1 MLSDL
6 CVHVL
11 VICDHGPLTTAVLKT
26 VLLSAKLILGD
37 ESGISKNVYFINEIY
52 SFLFN
57 MSN

>member
-1 MLSDL
+1 M
-6 CVHVL
+6 CT
-11 VICDHGPLTTAVLKT
+11 CAGYFDHGPLTTAVLKT

-37 ESGISKNVYFINEIY
+37 ESGISKNVYFINGIY

>member
-1 MLSDL
+1 MYWLFVIKDL
-6 CVHVL
+6 
-11 VICDHGPLTTAVLKT
+11 LTTAVLKT
-26 VLLSAKLILGD
+26 VLLSAKLILGY